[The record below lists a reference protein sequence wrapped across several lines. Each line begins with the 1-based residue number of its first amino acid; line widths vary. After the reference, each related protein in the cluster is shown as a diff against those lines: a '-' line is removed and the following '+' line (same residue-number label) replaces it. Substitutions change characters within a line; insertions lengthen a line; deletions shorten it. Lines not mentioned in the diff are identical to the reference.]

1 MDTIFKALNDP
12 ARRALLDS
20 LRQRDG
26 QTLSELEEQL
36 DMTRFGVMKHLKV
49 LEDAHLIVTR
59 RQGRFK
65 HHYLNALPLQEMLDR
80 WIAPFLQPQA
90 RALSDLKSRLERE
103 NRMGKPDFMM
113 QTFIRC
119 TQDALWDA
127 LTRADQMA
135 VYHFMCNEVHG
146 DALPG
151 NVTRFVRPD
160 GADML
165 KQVTTEMDPK
175 SRIAMTFEP
184 VWMGE
189 GAHREL
195 ARGLPDRAAG
205 RGLQADDRALRHR
218 ALRAGRLRRRLGPS
232 GGVAEILPRN
242 RNAAEGGHVKE
253 TRTMTFPTELGV
265 LTCLTLLA
273 ASLWIP
279 YIIGVNRHL
288 PEGVNTFQRPH
299 DGSSLPDWVMR
310 ANRAHINLLE
320 QGCPS
325 PS

>member
-26 QTLSELEEQL
+26 QTLTELEEQL

-80 WIAPFLQPQA
+80 WVAPFLQPQA

-103 NRMGKPDFMM
+103 TAMGKPDFMM

-119 TQDALWDA
+119 SQDALWDA

-135 VYHFMCNEVHG
+135 AYHFMCNEVHG

-160 GADML
+160 GA
-165 KQVTTEMDPK
+165 TCCGR
-175 SRIAMTFEP
+175 SR
-184 VWMGE
+184 
-189 GAHREL
+189 
-195 ARGLPDRAAG
+195 
-205 RGLQADDRALRHR
+205 
-218 ALRAGRLRRRLGPS
+218 
-232 GGVAEILPRN
+232 PRW
-242 RNAAEGGHVKE
+242 
-253 TRTMTFPTELGV
+253 T
-265 LTCLTLLA
+265 
-273 ASLWIP
+273 
-279 YIIGVNRHL
+279 
-288 PEGVNTFQRPH
+288 
-299 DGSSLPDWVMR
+299 
-310 ANRAHINLLE
+310 
-320 QGCPS
+320 PS
-325 PS
+325 PASP